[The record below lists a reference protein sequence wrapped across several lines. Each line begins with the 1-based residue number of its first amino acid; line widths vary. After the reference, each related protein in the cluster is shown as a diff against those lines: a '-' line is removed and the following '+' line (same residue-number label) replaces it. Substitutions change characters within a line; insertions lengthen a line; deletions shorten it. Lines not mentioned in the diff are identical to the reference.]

1 MVVLVGITLAL
12 PFLGGKSKPHIAGE
26 FTVFGPPWVSG
37 TNLVYVVELQN
48 VGQVPFIN
56 GMGRWNFFSVELP
69 SSEGWVEPKY
79 VSFTRGFPL
88 IDPDERYFEMVWVPI
103 SASTWRVTT
112 DEVYK
117 SISHRN
123 VSFLEGIDRF
133 IPFLQFVP
141 QSLMNL
147 KTVNGVILQS
157 PPWNFDEK

>member
-1 MVVLVGITLAL
+1 MLVGISLAL
-12 PFLGGKSKPHIAGE
+12 AFSGGKSKSDIAGE

-37 TNLVYVVELQN
+37 TNLVYVVELKN
-48 VGQVPFIN
+48 VGHVPFMKE
-56 GMGRWNFFSVELP
+56 MGRWNFFSVELP
-69 SSEGWVEPKY
+69 SSEGWVDPKY
-79 VSFTRGFPL
+79 VSFTRGFPP
-88 IDPDERYFEMVWVPI
+88 IDPGERYFEMVFVPI

-123 VSFLEGIDRF
+123 ANFLEGIDRF

-147 KTVNGVILQS
+147 KTVNGVTLQS
-157 PPWNFDEK
+157 PPWNFDAK